1 MSSSE
6 LKKIKVKCIRCP
18 KGCDIEVK
26 IHEDGT
32 LEVEGNE
39 CPLGKEYAEQEAKMP
54 KRVIFTTVRIKGARY
69 PRLPI
74 RTKEPI
80 PKEKVFEAV
89 LEAKEVEVEAP
100 IEIGEVIIDN
110 VAGTGVPF
118 IAERSMEKVIKIEG
132 NYERK

>member
-6 LKKIKVKCIRCP
+6 WKRIKVKCIRCP
-18 KGCDIEVK
+18 KGCDLEVK
-26 IHEDGT
+26 IYKDGK

-39 CPLGKEYAEQEAKMP
+39 CSLGREYAEQEAKEP
-54 KRVIFTTVRIKGARY
+54 KRVIFTTVKIRGARY

-100 IEIGEVIIDN
+100 IKIGEVILDN

-118 IAERSMEKVIKIEG
+118 IAERSMEKVRRIER